1 VLMSSNRNIR
11 ATPIRARATIA
22 GSPAATRVKICGITN
37 WNDARL
43 SVDLGASALGF
54 NFYPPSP
61 RAISPADAWNI
72 IRRLPPFVEAVGV
85 FVDWPVLVVDAL
97 ARALRLNTVQLHG
110 GESPEEI
117 ASLARTH
124 RVIKAIQVRPGFRS
138 SGLSRYRHADG
149 ILLDGFVRR
158 LHGGT
163 GRTVDWNLACA
174 ARRYGRIILAG
185 GLTPEN
191 IAEAI
196 RIARPYAVDVAS
208 GVEARPGRKDHA
220 RLRALFAAVDALR
233 HPVERNEGDE
243 SNVS

>member
-1 VLMSSNRNIR
+1 MPSNPRIARETARGNG
-11 ATPIRARATIA
+11 ATMPGLR
-22 GSPAATRVKICGITN
+22 PATRVKICGITS
-37 WNDARL
+37 WDDARL

-85 FVDWPVLVVDAL
+85 FVNWPPLVVDAL
-97 ARALRLNTVQLHG
+97 ARALRLHTVQLHG
-110 GESPEEI
+110 AESPEEVD
-117 ASLARTH
+117 ALARTH
-124 RVIKAIQVRPGFRS
+124 RVIKAVQVKRGFRPAS
-138 SGLSRYRHADG
+138 LARYRRADG
-149 ILLDGFVRR
+149 ILLDGFARG

-163 GRTVDWNLACA
+163 GRRLDWNLARA

-196 RIARPYAVDVAS
+196 RVAEPYAVDVAS
-208 GVEARPGRKDHA
+208 GVEARPGRKDPA
-220 RLRALFAAVDALR
+220 RLRALFAAV
-233 HPVERNEGDE
+233 E
-243 SNVS
+243 SARE

>member
-1 VLMSSNRNIR
+1 M
-11 ATPIRARATIA
+11 PI
-22 GSPAATRVKICGITN
+22 RVKICGITN

-61 RAISPADAWNI
+61 RAISPADAWSI

-85 FVDWPVLVVDAL
+85 FVNWPPLVVDAL
-97 ARALRLNTVQLHG
+97 ARALRLGSVQLHG
-110 GESPEEI
+110 GESPKDVAEL
-117 ASLARTH
+117 SGKH
-124 RVIKAIQVRPGFRS
+124 RVIKAVQVGAGFRVAS
-138 SGLSRYRHADG
+138 LSGYRQANAL
-149 ILLDGFVRR
+149 LLDGFAPG

-163 GRTVDWNLACA
+163 GRPMDWQLARA

-196 RIARPYAVDVAS
+196 RVAQPYAVDVAS
-208 GVEARPGRKDHA
+208 GVEKRPGRKDPA
-220 RLRALFAAVDALR
+220 KLRTLFAAVGSA
-233 HPVERNEGDE
+233 
-243 SNVS
+243 